1 MMSQIIIISGQKI
14 VNEKIGHSVIYVG
27 IHGKQLQDHFVRL
40 EGVITPME
48 TWVHKLA
55 TQYEGWRNYGQEF
68 WEQHN
73 VKPR

>member
-48 TWVHKLA
+48 T
-55 TQYEGWRNYGQEF
+55 
-68 WEQHN
+68 
-73 VKPR
+73 